1 MKWIKN
7 GNQLINMSH
16 VKDIEIIKAYEKA
29 HLVLNDKDDSS
40 IVSLKFDNLE
50 KAEKTLEAIAMF
62 LEHQHAVIMAMAPT
76 NEEAL

>member
-7 GNQLINMSH
+7 GNQLINMAH
-16 VKDIEIIKAYEKA
+16 VSTVKILVA
-29 HLVLNDKDDSS
+29 HDKLSIYFLNPDNRHIDS
-40 IVSLKFDNLE
+40 LQYDNLE
-50 KAEKTLEAIAMF
+50 TAEAHLEAIAMF

>member
-7 GNQLINMSH
+7 GNQLINMLH
-16 VKDIEIIKAYEKA
+16 VSEIKIVEERNHKVLFYDNESRRILALEHKDI
-29 HLVLNDKDDSS
+29 
-40 IVSLKFDNLE
+40 E

-76 NEEAL
+76 NEEEL

>member
-7 GNQLINMSH
+7 GNQLINMAH
-16 VKDIEIIKAYEKA
+16 VSYIK
-29 HLVLNDKDDSS
+29 
-40 IVSLKFDNLE
+40 IVEENHHKVVFYYDVSTRMLTMDFDNLE

-76 NEEAL
+76 QEEEL